1 MDMSGL
7 LITTA
12 RGEEFPGKF
21 EAEEILASIG
31 VEARV
36 EETGIKG
43 LLVVEIEKPIEAVRQ
58 VSQLVQEKPE
68 LFLHTKRYI
77 PLERVVKTDIEDIK
91 NAVEVLLPKIGE
103 KETFRITV
111 EKRHTTLHSRDVI
124 ESIAKIVDRK
134 VDLKNPDWIVLIE
147 IFGGRTGVSVIRPNE
162 IVSAVKS

>member
-1 MDMSGL
+1 MPGI

-31 VEARV
+31 IEARV

-43 LLVVEIEKPIEAVRQ
+43 LLVVEIENPIEAIRQ
-58 VSQLVQEKPE
+58 VSQLVKERPE

-77 PLERVVKTDIEDIK
+77 PLERIVKTDSEDIK
-91 NAVEVLLPKIGE
+91 NAVKALLPRIGE

-111 EKRHTTLHSRDVI
+111 EKRHTTLHSKDVI
-124 ESIAKIVDRK
+124 ESVAKIIDRK

-147 IFGGRTGVSVIRPNE
+147 IFGGKTGVSVIKPNE
-162 IVSAVKS
+162 IVSTVKSLP

>member
-1 MDMSGL
+1 MPGL
-7 LITTA
+7 LVTTA

-43 LLVVEIEKPIEAVRQ
+43 LLAVEIEDPIEVVKQ
-58 VSQLVQEKPE
+58 ISQLIQERTK

-77 PLERVVKTDIEDIK
+77 PLEKIVKTDIEEIK
-91 NAVEVLLPKIGE
+91 NAVESLLPKIGE
-103 KETFRITV
+103 KETFRITI
-111 EKRHTTLHSRDVI
+111 EKRHTTLHSKDVI
-124 ESIAKIVDRK
+124 ESVAKIIDRK
-134 VDLKNPDWIVLIE
+134 VDLKNPDWVVLIE
-147 IFGGRTGVSVIRPNE
+147 IFGGKTGVSVIRPDE